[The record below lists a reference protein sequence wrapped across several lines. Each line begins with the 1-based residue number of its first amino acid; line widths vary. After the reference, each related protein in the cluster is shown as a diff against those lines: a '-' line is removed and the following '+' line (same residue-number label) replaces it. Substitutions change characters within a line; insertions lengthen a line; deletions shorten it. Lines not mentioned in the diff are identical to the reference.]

1 MSYLLELLGRGADTD
16 LEDLLARYY
25 WAPQPQSIE
34 ELQQVCNDRPDQ
46 IEVRFQLGLAYLR
59 GSQPKEATEHLQEV
73 CRRKPDHLAARLAVA
88 SAYLEGGEADKAL
101 DNLQI
106 AHQNHP
112 GEPPI
117 LFAIGF
123 CHEKR
128 HDLPQ
133 AADYYRHAIQQD
145 NAFLVARERLAA
157 VAVMLEDTDEAIRQY
172 LALRQASPEKA
183 WIRCA
188 LAHLYYRAGQY
199 DLAVDEFETAIAMEP
214 ENWALMDDEVEALIS
229 QGQLR
234 EAIERLH
241 ALIEEQPDEADL
253 HVRLADVYSRVGDDD
268 AAMKHYLTAIDLE
281 PTYLEGL
288 VKLGT
293 HQLIFGRWEEAAE
306 LFHRAA
312 DLNDQV
318 LLSYIGL
325 GVAQAAAGR
334 RGDAINSF
342 DLAAAIEP
350 NSTVLLAEMARLQLK
365 VALAD
370 EFANSL
376 ETGQPSAVSAS
387 ELSSDHLLHMQ
398 IERHADEVRE
408 HPNHP
413 DLRYRYGVLLRAEG
427 RHGEALEQFA
437 KAVDLNPTYVQA
449 IMKLGLTRQE
459 LGMTDEAIETYRMAL
474 EIKPDY
480 VDLHYRLGVL
490 YTDRRQFE
498 DAVRHM
504 ESAAKG
510 APDNEQI
517 RAGLALSL
525 QNMGLMDRAAATW
538 RSLWKIHHAR
548 T

>member
-25 WAPQPQSIE
+25 WSPQPQSIE
-34 ELQQVCNDRPDQ
+34 ELQQVCKDRPDQ
-46 IEVRFQLGLAYLR
+46 LEVRFQLGLAYLR
-59 GSQPKEATEHLQEV
+59 SSQAEEAIGHLQEV
-73 CRRKPDHLAARLAVA
+73 CRGKPDHLAARIALA
-88 SAYLEGGEADKAL
+88 STHLEQGQTDKAMEQL
-101 DNLQI
+101 HV

-117 LFAIGF
+117 LFALGF
-123 CHEKR
+123 CHEKIQ
-128 HDLPQ
+128 DLRT
-133 AADYYRHAIQQD
+133 AADYYRSAVRED
-145 NAFLVARERLAA
+145 ASFLVARERLAA
-157 VAVMLEDTDEAIRQY
+157 VTVMLKDTDEAVRQY
-172 LALRQASPEKA
+172 LALREARPESS

-188 LAHLYYRAGQY
+188 LAHLYYRAGEY

-214 ENWALMDDEVEALIS
+214 ENWALMDDEVEALVS

-241 ALIEEQPDEADL
+241 AIIDEQPGQADL
-253 HVRLADVYSRVGDDD
+253 HVRLADIYGRVGDDD
-268 AAMKHYLTAIDLE
+268 AAIKHYLTAIDLE
-281 PTYLEGL
+281 PNYLEGL

-318 LLSYIGL
+318 LLSYVGL
-325 GVAQAAAGR
+325 GVSQAAAGR
-334 RGDAINSF
+334 RADAINSF

-365 VALAD
+365 VVLAD
-370 EFANSL
+370 EFAKSF
-376 ETGQPSAVSAS
+376 ETGSETSVSPS
-387 ELSSDHLLHMQ
+387 ELNSDHLLHMQ
-398 IERHADEVRE
+398 IERHDEQVRE
-408 HPNHP
+408 HPNHA

-427 RHGEALEQFA
+427 RHGDAMEQFA
-437 KAVDLNPTYVQA
+437 KAVDLNPAYVQA
-449 IMKLGLTRQE
+449 IIKLALTQQE
-459 LGMTDEAIETYRMAL
+459 LGMIDEAIETYKMAL
-474 EIKPDY
+474 EIKPNY

-498 DAVRHM
+498 EAVRHM
-504 ESAAKG
+504 ETAAEG
-510 APDNEQI
+510 APDNEQV
-517 RAGLALSL
+517 RASLALSL

-538 RSLWKIHHAR
+538 RSLWKIHHAG

>member
-1 MSYLLELLGRGADTD
+1 VSYLLELLGRGADTD

-25 WAPQPQSIE
+25 WSPQPQSVE
-34 ELQQVCNDRPDQ
+34 ELQRMCDDRPDRL
-46 IEVRFQLGLAYLR
+46 ETRFQLALAYLR
-59 GSQPKEATEHLQEV
+59 GSQTSEAIDHLTDV
-73 CRRKPDHLAARLAVA
+73 CRQKPDHLAARLALA
-88 SAYLEGGEADKAL
+88 SACLETGETHQAL
-101 DNLQI
+101 EHLDI

-112 GEPPI
+112 GEVPI
-117 LFAIGF
+117 LFALGF
-123 CHEKR
+123 CHEKLGDR
-128 HDLPQ
+128 SV
-133 AADYYRHAIQQD
+133 AADYYRDAVKGD
-145 NAFLVARERLAA
+145 GSFLVARERLAA
-157 VAVMLEDTDEAIRQY
+157 VVVALGDLDEAICQY
-172 LALRQASPEKA
+172 VALRDARPELA
-183 WIRCA
+183 WVRCA
-188 LAHLYYRAGQY
+188 LAHLYYRMGQY

-241 ALIEEQPDEADL
+241 ALLDEQGDLADL
-253 HVRLADVYSRVGDDD
+253 HVRLADLYSRVGDDD
-268 AAMKHYLTAIDLE
+268 AAVKHYLCALDLE
-281 PTYLEGL
+281 PNYLEGL

-312 DLNDQV
+312 DLNDEV

-334 RGDAINSF
+334 RDDAMNSF

-350 NSTVLLAEMARLQLK
+350 NSTLLLAEMARLQLK
-365 VALAD
+365 VALTD
-370 EFANSL
+370 EFAKSF
-376 ETGQPSAVSAS
+376 ETGEPSKVSAR

-398 IERHADEVRE
+398 IERHAEEVTRR
-408 HPNHP
+408 PNHA

-427 RHGEALEQFA
+427 RHGEAVEQFR

-449 IMKLGLTRQE
+449 VIKLGLTQQE
-459 LGMTDEAIETYRMAL
+459 LGMIDEAIETYKVAL
-474 EIKPDY
+474 EIEPSF

-490 YTDRRQFE
+490 HTDRRQFE
-498 DAVRHM
+498 QAVRHM
-504 ESAAKG
+504 EQASEG
-510 APDNEQI
+510 APDSDQI

-548 T
+548 A

>member
-25 WAPQPQSIE
+25 WSPQPQSTE
-34 ELQQVCNDRPDQ
+34 ELQQVCEDRPDQ
-46 IEVRFQLGLAYLR
+46 VEARFQLGLAYLR
-59 GSQPKEATEHLQEV
+59 GSQPAEAISHLREV
-73 CRRKPDHLAARLAVA
+73 CRRKPDHLAGRLAVA
-88 SAYLEGGEADKAL
+88 SAYLEEGDADKAVE
-101 DNLQI
+101 NLQI

-117 LFAIGF
+117 LFALGF

-128 HDLPQ
+128 QDLKQ
-133 AADYYRHAIQQD
+133 AADYYRHAIRQD
-145 NAFLVARERLAA
+145 GGFLVARERLAA
-157 VAVMLEDTDEAIRQY
+157 VAVILKDTDEAIRQY
-172 LALRQASPEKA
+172 LALREARPEKA
-183 WIRCA
+183 WVRCA
-188 LAHLYYRAGQY
+188 LAHLYYRGGQY
-199 DLAVDEFETAIAMEP
+199 DLAVDEFETAIALEP
-214 ENWALMDDEVEALIS
+214 ENWALMDDEVESLVS

-241 ALIEEQPDEADL
+241 VLIDEQPNQADL

-268 AAMKHYLTAIDLE
+268 AAMKHYLMAIDLE
-281 PTYLEGL
+281 PNYLEGL

-312 DLNDQV
+312 DLSDQV

-334 RGDAINSF
+334 QGDAINSF

-370 EFANSL
+370 EFAKSF
-376 ETGQPSAVSAS
+376 ETGSPTAVSAS
-387 ELSSDHLLHMQ
+387 ELSSDHLLYMQ
-398 IERHADEVRE
+398 IERHGEEVRR

-427 RHGEALEQFA
+427 RHGEALEQFE
-437 KAVDLNPTYVQA
+437 KAVDLNPAYVQA

-459 LGMTDEAIETYRMAL
+459 LGMVDEAVETYRMAL
-474 EIKPDY
+474 EIRPDY

-490 YTDRRQFE
+490 YTDRKQFE
-498 DAVRHM
+498 EAVRHM
-504 ESAAKG
+504 EQAAAG
-510 APDNEQI
+510 APDNDQI

-525 QNMGLMDRAAATW
+525 QNMGLMDRASATW
-538 RSLWKIHHAR
+538 RSLWKIHHAQ